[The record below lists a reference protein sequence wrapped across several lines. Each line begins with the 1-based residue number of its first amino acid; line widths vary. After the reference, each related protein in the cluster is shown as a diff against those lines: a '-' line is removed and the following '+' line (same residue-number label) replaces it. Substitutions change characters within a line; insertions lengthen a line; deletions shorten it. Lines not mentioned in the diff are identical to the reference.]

1 MTFRPMTPEDRAAV
15 VDLLRADTA
24 GTMFPQASLHGS
36 GHPADF
42 WVTGAPIAGVIGLS
56 RTGWMLM
63 PHAPGSDWTG
73 ARAALAGQPVAGFA
87 GRPDQVSAVRA
98 ALGLDAIPARFDSI
112 EPGYALD
119 LSALTLPDCTG
130 FTLAPLTAAD
140 APLIHRWRAAYEA
153 ELFAT
158 PPEEA
163 AANARDAFDRWL
175 AAGSHRLLWH
185 DGQPVALSGFNARLP
200 DTVQIGGVYV
210 PPDLRGRGLARRVV
224 GLHLVQARQDGIRTA
239 VLFAA
244 SDPAERAYRALGFLP
259 AGRFALILFPQ
270 AAKVQP
276 CP

>member
-1 MTFRPMTPEDRAAV
+1 MTFRPMTPEDRPAV
-15 VDLLRADTA
+15 VGLLHTDTA

-56 RTGWMLM
+56 RTGRMLL
-63 PHAPGSDWTG
+63 PHAPGSDWAG
-73 ARAALAGQPVAGFA
+73 ARAALAGQSVAGFA
-87 GRPDQVSAVRA
+87 GRPDQVRSLRA
-98 ALGLDAIPARFDSI
+98 ALGLDGIPARFDSD

-119 LSALTLPDCTG
+119 LAALTLPDCAG

-163 AANARDAFDRWL
+163 AANARDAFDRWH

-185 DGQPVALSGFNARLP
+185 NGQPVALSGFNARLP

-210 PPDLRGRGLARRVV
+210 PPELRSQGLARRAV
-224 GLHLVQARQDGIRTA
+224 GLHLEEAQRQGVTRA

-244 SDPAERAYRALGFLP
+244 SDPAERAYRALGFQP

-270 AAKVQP
+270 AAEVQP